1 MDSPV
6 EFQSGDWTL
15 DLNSNNLKGAMDSSV
30 ILVIGGSLTV
40 TDTGTGGEVMSGS
53 TGTGIVV
60 ADNGS
65 MVVTDSASVVVTGG
79 SIGTGIGGQRLSL
92 APGSAGG
99 YLYPNGSAWDMKGNV
114 TVPRGLTVTV
124 TESRPLTIAD
134 DYTLTLDTGAR
145 LINDNNSITV
155 NENGKL
161 KNNGIVE
168 LTADGYHWDAAG
180 KTLTLHGISITG
192 SLKLP
197 DVSPMRVVT
206 EDESYVDRIEF
217 PFSYSSNVL
226 FSGTAPLTVQQ
237 KISDYQS
244 TELTT
249 EAGAALRALSG
260 IEVGVSGGVDSS
272 ITVNGM
278 LTSNGGSDNYALYAG
293 KVTIGSTGALT
304 VSGDKG
310 VRVNGVRPLG
320 GNIVFTDAF
329 KLENG
334 GKFTGNCNHFNVMV
348 FTYTTEINDADIG
361 QFLVLPSII
370 CPAAM
375 PCSGLLMR
383 RMASM
388 PSPLHR

>member
-1 MDSPV
+1 
-6 EFQSGDWTL
+6 
-15 DLNSNNLKGAMDSSV
+15 
-30 ILVIGGSLTV
+30 
-40 TDTGTGGEVMSGS
+40 
-53 TGTGIVV
+53 
-60 ADNGS
+60 
-65 MVVTDSASVVVTGG
+65 
-79 SIGTGIGGQRLSL
+79 
-92 APGSAGG
+92 
-99 YLYPNGSAWDMKGNV
+99 MKGNV
-114 TVPRGLTVTV
+114 TVPKSLTVTV

-244 TELTT
+244 TELTI

-260 IEVGVSGGVDSS
+260 IEVGASGGVDSS

-334 GKFTGNCNHFNVMV
+334 GNVSLDLLNRLAHF
-348 FTYTTEINDADIG
+348 YRE
-361 QFLVLPSII
+361 
-370 CPAAM
+370 
-375 PCSGLLMR
+375 
-383 RMASM
+383 
-388 PSPLHR
+388 SPLYFMKPAVQDNHLVRKGNGDPIQLKSDEGIEMVSLIAMKEHMMYPVFCTVKPGCGNMTPHTHNGEEMLYIFSGVVEVRLNDDPPYILHPGDTFYYRGSDLHSWQNVSTKPAKFLWVHSALSK